1 MMQQEEEKEE
11 EKEEEEEG
19 EGAEEDVIP
28 KPDFKPPPVIPKE
41 DNRLGANKFVY
52 FVCNE
57 PGTYLQIIFGSST
70 FRQDHFGADLFG
82 TNSRCFLLTL
92 TQTPNPK

>member
-1 MMQQEEEKEE
+1 MRQEEEKEE

-41 DNRLGANKFVY
+41 DNRSGSNKFVY

-57 PGTYLQIIFGSST
+57 PGNF
-70 FRQDHFGADLFG
+70 FLFLRK
-82 TNSRCFLLTL
+82 N
-92 TQTPNPK
+92 